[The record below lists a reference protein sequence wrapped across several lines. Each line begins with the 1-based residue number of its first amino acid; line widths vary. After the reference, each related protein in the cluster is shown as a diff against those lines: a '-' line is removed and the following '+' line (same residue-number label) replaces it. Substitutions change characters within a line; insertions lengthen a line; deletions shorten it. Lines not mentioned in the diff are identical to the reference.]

1 MSGNETPVMSALR
14 PRSGPGRLPALIAR
28 SLGQLS
34 RTRSGAIGAAL
45 LALLLLVAIL
55 APWLAP
61 QEPFRLGSE
70 SLRPP
75 SAAHLLG
82 TDNIGR
88 DLLSLVIY
96 GARTSLAIGIIAA
109 FMAFLIGCAAGA
121 TAGYFRGF
129 AEIGLIRVADL
140 FQTLPSIVVVLFVTA
155 QFGSGFW
162 LLTCCVALVIW
173 PLQAKLV
180 YGQFVHLRNREFV
193 IAAEAAG
200 LSSAHVVFRE
210 ILPNALP
217 PIIVQIALDASLAIM
232 IESGLGFL
240 GLTDP
245 SVPSWGSV
253 LNVAQ
258 NYLDTAWWMSIF
270 PGVAICLAVL
280 AFNLFAD
287 GLNALLNPRRTA
299 KRISWSSP

>member
-1 MSGNETPVMSALR
+1 V
-14 PRSGPGRLPALIAR
+14 
-28 SLGQLS
+28 
-34 RTRSGAIGAAL
+34 L
-45 LALLLLVAIL
+45 LASLLLVAVL

-61 QEPFRLGSE
+61 QEPFRLGAE
-70 SLRPP
+70 ALKPP
-75 SAAHLLG
+75 GAAHPLG

-96 GARTSLAIGIIAA
+96 GARTSLTIGICAA
-109 FMAFLIGCAAGA
+109 LMAFLMGCAIGA
-121 TAGYFRGF
+121 TAGYFRGWVE
-129 AEIGLIRVADL
+129 ACLMRVADL
-140 FQTLPSIVVVLFVTA
+140 FQTLPSIVIILFVTA

-162 LLTCCVALVIW
+162 LLTLCVALVIW
-173 PLQAKLV
+173 PLEAKLI

-193 IAAEAAG
+193 AAAEAAG
-200 LSSAHVVFRE
+200 LSSTHIVLRE
-210 ILPNALP
+210 ILPNAFP

-245 SVPSWGSV
+245 SVPSWGSL

-258 NYLDTAWWMSIF
+258 NYLDTAWWMSLF
-270 PGVAICLAVL
+270 PGAAICLAVL

-287 GLNALLNPRRTA
+287 GLNEFLNPRRSG
-299 KRISWSSP
+299 KRISWSPP